1 VCPELALSLLYRR
14 LEDLNLDRVECEIFF
29 SSSTVS
35 NIDTTVIETGLEEA
49 QIPVNRTPI
58 LSG

>member
-1 VCPELALSLLYRR
+1 MYRR

-29 SSSTVS
+29 SSNTVP